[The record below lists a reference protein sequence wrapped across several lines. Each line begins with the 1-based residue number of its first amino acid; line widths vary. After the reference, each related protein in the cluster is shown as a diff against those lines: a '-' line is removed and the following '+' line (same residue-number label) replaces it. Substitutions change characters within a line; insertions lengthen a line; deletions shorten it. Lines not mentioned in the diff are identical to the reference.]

1 MKYSYKELPDG
12 SIAVDIGKLIVDE
25 EDVEVARNVYISIQ
39 IPRDNNR
46 GTINLARKIMNCP
59 KGMVVDHI
67 NVNSLD
73 NRKANLRICTTK
85 ENNQNKR
92 KKNSVSHTF
101 IKENDESYSY
111 DPGPLLID
119 KENLYLLEHIYISV
133 KKTLKCHSSSLANF
147 IMNRPKGMIVDHI
160 DGDSLNNRKS
170 NLRICTSQQNC
181 YNISA
186 RKGTSNYRGI
196 YFDKKAN
203 KWAASIN
210 INRKNTYLGV
220 FEDEKTAA
228 KMYDVC
234 ANYLYGEFARLN
246 FPNEDL
252 LNIPPEEIL
261 NKTKNKNYSSKY
273 KGVSWDKN
281 SKKWKV
287 CTRIG
292 EKNNERKYLGLFIDE
307 YEAHLVYENYVN
319 KIKAESIIDSAN
331 ISH

>member
-1 MKYSYKELPDG
+1 MKYSYKELSDG
-12 SIAVDIGKLIVDE
+12 TIAVDIGKLIVDE
-25 EDVEVARNVYISIQ
+25 EDLEIARNVYISIQ

-67 NVNSLD
+67 NINSLD

-92 KKNSVSHTF
+92 KKNSVNHTF
-101 IKENDESYSY
+101 IKENDGSYSY

-119 KENLYLLEHIYISV
+119 KENLHLVDHIYISV
-133 KKTLKCHSSSLANF
+133 KKTSKNKKGYSLARFLVLCENL
-147 IMNRPKGMIVDHI
+147 IVDHI
-160 DGDSLNNRKS
+160 DGNTLNNKKN
-170 NLRICTSQQNC
+170 NLRVCTLQQNC

-186 RKGTSNYRGI
+186 RKYTSKYRGI
-196 YFDKKAN
+196 YFDKGSN
-203 KWAASIN
+203 KWASSIN
-210 INRKNTYLGV
+210 INRKKIYLGT
-220 FEDEKTAA
+220 FKDEKTAA

-292 EKNNERKYLGLFIDE
+292 EKNNERKYLGLFTDE